1 MNYKYIS
8 SSGFSIA
15 VLVLALLSVVSMM
28 ILGCEPDSGL
38 IEHHSFTF
46 QLDPMSSS
54 TDSTNNGQAVSNT
67 LPGSGPVVMIGDEK
81 FRAEIAVTDIEKSIG
96 LSGRESLPQKTGML
110 FVFQHYPAPDF
121 WMKGMEFNLDF
132 VWIDLSCTVVSIT
145 LNVPSPKSPHNGN
158 LLTYGSSNPA
168 HYVFEINAGEV
179 TKYGIAVG
187 DAVQF
192 LGTQIDG
199 STC

>member
-54 TDSTNNGQAVSNT
+54 TDSINNGQSVSNT
-67 LPGSGPVVMIGDEK
+67 LTGSGPGVMIGDEK

-121 WMKGMEFNLDF
+121 WMKGMEFDLDL
-132 VWIDLSCTVVSIT
+132 VWIGLNCTVVSIT
-145 LNVPSPKSPHNGN
+145 LNVPSPKSMKSENIR
-158 LLTYGSSNPA
+158 TYESSKPA

-179 TKYGIAVG
+179 TKYGIEVG
-187 DAVQF
+187 NPVQF
-192 LGTQIDG
+192 IGTKTDC
-199 STC
+199 TAC

>member
-38 IEHHSFTF
+38 IEHRSFTF

-54 TDSTNNGQAVSNT
+54 TDSINNGQSVSNT
-67 LPGSGPVVMIGDEK
+67 LTGSGPVVMIGDEK

-96 LSGRESLPQKTGML
+96 LRLSGS
-110 FVFQHYPAPDF
+110 A
-121 WMKGMEFNLDF
+121 
-132 VWIDLSCTVVSIT
+132 SIVIT
-145 LNVPSPKSPHNGN
+145 F
-158 LLTYGSSNPA
+158 T
-168 HYVFEINAGEV
+168 
-179 TKYGIAVG
+179 TRR
-187 DAVQF
+187 
-192 LGTQIDG
+192 
-199 STC
+199 